1 MEFSE
6 KYKPAKDVITTTDE
20 KTGKVTITEK
30 ISVSNDAYAIGEMID
45 LLIKKIEHARQSL

>member
-20 KTGKVTITEK
+20 KTGLTTITEK
-30 ISVSNDAYAIGEMID
+30 ISISNDAYAIGEMID